1 MILQQGT
8 TYADCTLA
16 FIIMLNVYVYMTSS
30 TSVYDQWNV
39 K

>member
-8 TYADCTLA
+8 TYVEHKRTL
-16 FIIMLNVYVYMTSS
+16 FITLNVHMTSS
-30 TSVYDQWNV
+30 TSVYNQWNV

>member
-8 TYADCTLA
+8 TYAECTHAL
-16 FIIMLNVYVYMTSS
+16 FIMLNVYMTSS
-30 TSVYDQWNV
+30 TSVYNQWNV

>member
-8 TYADCTLA
+8 TYAEYTLA
-16 FIIMLNVYVYMTSS
+16 LFIMLNVYMTGS